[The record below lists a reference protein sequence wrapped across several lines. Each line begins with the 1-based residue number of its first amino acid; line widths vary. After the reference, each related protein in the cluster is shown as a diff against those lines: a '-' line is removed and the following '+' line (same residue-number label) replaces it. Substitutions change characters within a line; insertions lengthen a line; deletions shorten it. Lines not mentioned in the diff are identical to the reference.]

1 MNQIVIN
8 LDFSLLADNLLILL
22 PRLHVRAAF
31 LREPLHLR
39 LESADLLDDLCL
51 CQLIMRIRHSPDW
64 ILRAD

>member
-22 PRLHVRAAF
+22 PRLHVRAAS
-31 LREPLHLR
+31 LREPIHLG
-39 LESADLLDDLCL
+39 LETADLLDDLCL